1 MSISRIIHERSCPT
15 SAVICQEAN
24 NSFTN
29 DDKTVNKSRLYLTS
43 ACHAESFLWVDEAY
57 PGARPRPG
65 PGSNHTKSGGG
76 VEHGAAK
83 SCVGVL
89 ELLTGIESSIPYL
102 MWIYWQDRAGGLLL
116 HRLHLCF
123 HAACKTSNNDEYKK

>member
-15 SAVICQEAN
+15 SAVICQVAN

-29 DDKTVNKSRLYLTS
+29 DEKAVNKSRLYLTS

-57 PGARPRPG
+57 PGARPGPG
-65 PGSNHTKSGGG
+65 PSSNHTKSGDG
-76 VEHGAAK
+76 VEHGKTK
-83 SCVGVL
+83 SPVCWCL
-89 ELLTGIESSIPYL
+89 ELLASIESSIPYL

-123 HAACKTSNNDEYKK
+123 HAACKTSDIDEK